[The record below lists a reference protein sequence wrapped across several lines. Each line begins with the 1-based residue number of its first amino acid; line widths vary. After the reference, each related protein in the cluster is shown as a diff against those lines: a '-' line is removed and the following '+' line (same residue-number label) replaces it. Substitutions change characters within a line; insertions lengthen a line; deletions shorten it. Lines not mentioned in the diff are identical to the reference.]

1 MALLYST
8 RHTSSRTLVL
18 GILTSSS
25 FRPPRSILT
34 MNTFLSEHSGQ
45 DSPASFN
52 QGMYDW
58 HSEHLPA
65 SQAPYSGVGMQ
76 PGYSEHE
83 FTMASGP
90 QFQYNPSMPLQQRPS
105 FGVLP
110 PANDVDYRG
119 SSPHSAP
126 PSGGN
131 SPWSTGSVP
140 AQEVMYHP
148 DIEISKFNRGSR
160 GSMNSLSLTS
170 MRTSHALSNG
180 HAYTSKMGMRP
191 HALSVSN
198 MGPNEEQPWNLIPC
212 SMPFAQDGVGSTGIP
227 GVAGT
232 SFFLRSPTPTK
243 RQRTNQACEKCRER
257 KAKCNGARPTCQRC
271 AARGHICEY
280 AKERRMRGPNK
291 TGRRGSQADIEDP
304 IDSPGR
310 PATSLDLDVSETTGH
325 RDESPASSRP
335 GSRRSSS
342 EVAQGEPGS
351 LSASKST
358 SGSPE
363 PQLRSGASAPISLPI
378 LSNGNL
384 SLAQYRTDSSAARHP
399 VDAQRTPSESVIR
412 YAQSMPQIGRH
423 YGQPHDGFAEVPAGV
438 WNHTGETQTA
448 TGLGISEHRTRE
460 DAVSSDFPSG
470 DIQTL
475 HYSVSDVSSSSTPIT
490 PDRFDYAWPS
500 DNHSPQ
506 QNTFAYVHND
516 KSMLPIPEFEGESNS
531 LGELPVWESGKHP
544 IIVTSVPKNDQQN
557 L

>member
-170 MRTSHALSNG
+170 MRTSTRSLMDTHIHQRWACGLMLYLCRTWAPTRS
-180 HAYTSKMGMRP
+180 SP
-191 HALSVSN
+191 
-198 MGPNEEQPWNLIPC
+198 
-212 SMPFAQDGVGSTGIP
+212 
-227 GVAGT
+227 GT
-232 SFFLRSPTPTK
+232 SSPVLCLLPRMVSDLLASPASLEPVSSSGVPHLPSDSALTK
-243 RQRTNQACEKCRER
+243 P
-257 KAKCNGARPTCQRC
+257 AKSAVNCNGARPTCQRC

-399 VDAQRTPSESVIR
+399 VDAQRIPSESVIR

>member
-1 MALLYST
+1 M
-8 RHTSSRTLVL
+8 H
-18 GILTSSS
+18 
-25 FRPPRSILT
+25 
-34 MNTFLSEHSGQ
+34 TFLPEHSGQ
-45 DSPASFN
+45 DSPVSYG
-52 QGMYDW
+52 QPMYDW
-58 HSEHLPA
+58 QQSEHLPP
-65 SQAPYSGVGMQ
+65 SQAPYTGVPIQ
-76 PGYSEHE
+76 PGYSEHQ
-83 FTMASGP
+83 FGMAPSP
-90 QFQYNPSMPLQQRPS
+90 QFQYNLPVSLQQRPS
-105 FGVLP
+105 FGMIP

-170 MRTSHALSNG
+170 MRTSHPLSNG

-198 MGPNEEQPWNLIPC
+198 MGSGEEQPWNLIPC
-212 SMPFAQDGVGSTGIP
+212 SMPFAQDGVGSVGIP

-310 PATSLDLDVSETTGH
+310 AATALDPDMSETTVH

-342 EVAQGEPGS
+342 EVGQGEPGS
-351 LSASKST
+351 AFAAKSS

-363 PQLRSGASAPISLPI
+363 PQLRSGASAPISLPT

-384 SLAQYRTDSSAARHP
+384 SLSQYRAELGASRHP
-399 VDAQRTPSESVIR
+399 ADAQRMSSDSVIR

-423 YGQPHDGFAEVPAGV
+423 YGQSHDGFAEMPTGI
-438 WNHTGETQTA
+438 WNHPGESQA
-448 TGLGISEHRTRE
+448 MTGLNAPEHCARE
-460 DAVSSDFPSG
+460 DAVSSDFPST
-470 DIQTL
+470 DMQTL
-475 HYSVSDVSSSSTPIT
+475 HYSVSEVSSSSTPIT
-490 PDRFDYAWPS
+490 PDRFEYPWPGDS
-500 DNHSPQ
+500 HSPQ
-506 QNTFAYVHND
+506 QTTYAYD
-516 KSMLPIPEFEGESNS
+516 KPMHPIPEFDGESNS
-531 LGELPVWESGKHP
+531 LGELPIWESDKHR
-544 IIVTSVPKNDQQN
+544 IMVTSGLKNDPQN